1 MAAITFSLGS
11 IGDRI
16 TYCRSSLN
24 LTRKDLAK
32 CWGRASI
39 PSLARWEL
47 NTVTIPQ
54 KKLESLVSF
63 FNEQGLLVN
72 VNWIKNGEGIPPV
85 NLGSDIFDKV
95 DFDTLAQE
103 SLLSINQKQTNFC
116 FGQVKTNL
124 LFPFVKYG
132 DYIGGIKHSKKRIS
146 SLQGEFIFV
155 LKGNDMLTGVCLLEK
170 NFLIL
175 EGLKGNTE
183 NLNIESIDAL
193 GKLQWLIRRP

>member
-1 MAAITFSLGS
+1 MVSLSFSLGS

-24 LTRKDLAK
+24 LTRKELAK
-32 CWGRASI
+32 RWGGASI

-54 KKLESLVSF
+54 KKLESLVEF
-63 FNEQGLLVN
+63 FNERGLLVN
-72 VNWIKNGEGIPPV
+72 IDWVNRGEGIPPV
-85 NLGSDIFDKV
+85 NLGSDIFNEV
-95 DFDTLAQE
+95 DFDALAQE
-103 SLLSINQKQTNFC
+103 SLLSINQKQGNFC
-116 FGQVKTNL
+116 FGQVKTNV

-132 DYIGGIKHSKKRIS
+132 DYIGGIKYLDKNIS

-155 LKGNDMLTGVCLLEK
+155 LNGSDMFSGICVIEKDKLVLEGMKGNIEA
-170 NFLIL
+170 
-175 EGLKGNTE
+175 
-183 NLNIESIDAL
+183 LNMNNIDAL